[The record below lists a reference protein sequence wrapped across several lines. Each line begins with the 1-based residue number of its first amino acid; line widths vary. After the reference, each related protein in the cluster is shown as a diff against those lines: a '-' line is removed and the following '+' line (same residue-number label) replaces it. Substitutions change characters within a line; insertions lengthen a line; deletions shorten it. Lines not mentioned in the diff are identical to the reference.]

1 MKRKILMILVLGAVG
16 AGMVFA
22 ADPYVVQSVIGK
34 VEREVSPGQWKAVPV
49 GASLTA
55 ATVINT
61 GLNSILVLK
70 SGDKTITIK
79 AMQKGTVE
87 NLAAAGSSSGIRIGG
102 KISSSNT
109 ALRVRDTTNTSTAST
124 RASEMTVN
132 DPEWTDPV
140 AE

>member
-1 MKRKILMILVLGAVG
+1 MKQKIGMVLVLGVVFS
-16 AGMVFA
+16 GMVFA
-22 ADPYVVQSVIGK
+22 ADPYVVQSVAGK
-34 VEREVSPGQWKAVPV
+34 VEREVSPGKWEPVAV

-61 GLNSILVLK
+61 GLNSTLVLK
-70 SGDKTITIK
+70 NGDKTVTIR

-87 NLAAAGSSSGIRIGG
+87 NLAAAGSASGVRIGG

-109 ALRVRDTTNTSTAST
+109 AVNARGTSNTSTAST
-124 RASEMTVN
+124 RASEAVA
-132 DPEWTDPV
+132 DVEW